1 MLELFKINLFFGER
15 DLLGRDCWDCV
26 LLYNRTI
33 KDQMRICD
41 TQLVDQVV
49 KSLDDNTGSNLLY
62 SWYPSCSRGTSTAGS
77 GDTRAGSSSTSG
89 TSNNED
95 GEDMVGDGKGLLG
108 DGVLGMERGERG
120 SWTCIFPNL
129 DSRSLFCWS
138 REEFSNW
145 RFKLEFCNREF
156 SSWSFLFSSFIFASS
171 SSSSSIYAFFLS
183 LKIINLSNM
192 VFLNKNVRI

>member
-15 DLLGRDCWDCV
+15 DLLGRDGWDSV

-62 SWYPSCSRGTSTAGS
+62 SWYPSCGRGMSTAGS

-95 GEDMVGDGKGLLG
+95 EEDMVGDGKGVVG

-120 SWTCIFPNL
+120 S
-129 DSRSLFCWS
+129 
-138 REEFSNW
+138 
-145 RFKLEFCNREF
+145 
-156 SSWSFLFSSFIFASS
+156 
-171 SSSSSIYAFFLS
+171 
-183 LKIINLSNM
+183 
-192 VFLNKNVRI
+192 